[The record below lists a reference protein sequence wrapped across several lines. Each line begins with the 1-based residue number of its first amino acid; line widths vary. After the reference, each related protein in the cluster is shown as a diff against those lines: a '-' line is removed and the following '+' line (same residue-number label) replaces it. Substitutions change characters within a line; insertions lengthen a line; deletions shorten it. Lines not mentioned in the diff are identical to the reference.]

1 MDRRTSKR
9 DFTTGM
15 IYGVGA
21 AAIFALTFFIATLYL
36 A

>member
-1 MDRRTSKR
+1 MDRKTSRR

-15 IYGVGA
+15 VYGTGA
-21 AAIFALTFFIATLYL
+21 ALIFALTFFIATLYL